1 MTNIRAISVIP
12 LTIVMLALLLWVAHR
27 EADQLVQET
36 LTPDFSAIN
45 DVKTKKRTFFAY
57 LLPLVQQSN
66 RDISRE
72 RVALLQISKRLKHQQ
87 PLTEKQTKSILLLA
101 KNTG

>member
-87 PLTEKQTKSILLLA
+87 PLTEKQTKSILLSA